1 MRSGAILLGLLA
13 LTLTAPGAEACN
25 CPKEAMIKEHG
36 TVGLL
41 PPKPPGPR
49 RPSADPA
56 LVPAK
61 PAVPPL
67 PMLISADGDGAAA
80 ALLRLRGLDASAD
93 LLLRP

>member
-1 MRSGAILLGLLA
+1 MRFGATLFGLLA
-13 LTLTAPGAEACN
+13 LTLMAPGAEACN

-41 PPKPPGPR
+41 PPKPLGPR
-49 RPSADPA
+49 RPADPA
-56 LVPAK
+56 RNPAK
-61 PAVPPL
+61 PAIPPL

-80 ALLRLRGLDASAD
+80 ALLRRRGLDAPGD